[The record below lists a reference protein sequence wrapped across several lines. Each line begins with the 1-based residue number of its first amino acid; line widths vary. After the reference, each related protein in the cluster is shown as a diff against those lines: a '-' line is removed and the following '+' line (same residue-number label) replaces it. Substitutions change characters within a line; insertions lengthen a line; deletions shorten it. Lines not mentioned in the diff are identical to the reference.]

1 MGYPSGQEKVLF
13 TTSPQRTTTDCEIMS
28 GFLVVLVM
36 RLVASCYEIAVH
48 LLSPDSDENEIF
60 LYIITTC
67 SNIQVMGIKEVD
79 HQE

>member
-1 MGYPSGQEKVLF
+1 
-13 TTSPQRTTTDCEIMS
+13 MS
-28 GFLVVLVM
+28 GLLVVLVI

-48 LLSPDSDENEIF
+48 PLSPDSDENEVF